1 MSTSVPIRWRRWPG
15 LDHALAGLNQALR
28 AEHQSQGSARAGHFG
43 SARRPPGLWSLPGWN
58 NLWSQEPSPEGS
70 SSRDDIQALLWGYI
84 HPHSGE
90 SGQEHFASYFFKQKD
105 AQTVLSPTSP
115 FPPQITPTST
125 FSGNSHSPLPILRS
139 RPGSQVWAMWPHPDG
154 QLLQTGPLRFPLL
167 PAEWNQDGRQ
177 RSVLLH

>member
-1 MSTSVPIRWRRWPG
+1 MQILSLPLKGLKVFGLCSFVQRVPRKMSTSVPIRWRQWPG

-28 AEHQSQGSARAGHFG
+28 AEHQSQGSVRAGHFG

-90 SGQEHFASYFFKQKD
+90 SGQEHFASYFFK
-105 AQTVLSPTSP
+105 
-115 FPPQITPTST
+115 
-125 FSGNSHSPLPILRS
+125 
-139 RPGSQVWAMWPHPDG
+139 
-154 QLLQTGPLRFPLL
+154 
-167 PAEWNQDGRQ
+167 
-177 RSVLLH
+177 